1 MRELDVCVSL
11 RTEGVSI
18 LVDLT
23 GGRLPAL
30 VHWGADL
37 GDHGQSDAA
46 GLIEGGVPP
55 VVSNLVDEPVRLSL
69 VPEHW
74 TGWAGRPGITG
85 SAPAGLVAEVHHDLT
100 VDRR

>member
-37 GDHGQSDAA
+37 GDHVTPMPQS
-46 GLIEGGVPP
+46 
-55 VVSNLVDEPVRLSL
+55 
-69 VPEHW
+69 
-74 TGWAGRPGITG
+74 
-85 SAPAGLVAEVHHDLT
+85 
-100 VDRR
+100 